1 MGGYKQARC
10 TEKMATVEMFP
21 DVTNLL
27 TIPRYTSKGN
37 AVRYLDFFTALRL
50 SE

>member
-10 TEKMATVEMFP
+10 TEKMATVERFP